1 MHVKSEDFLYIE
13 KCIATVKS
21 GIDVKLNL
29 DKVANTLNRLFEL
42 ELEIDLV
49 ENDIGSFFGVNVYP
63 GEKLLRHVTANVVG
77 NHCKTEEVVAKW
89 YENKHWYIEIDSILL
104 SEFGLNAS
112 PAEVTALI
120 LHELANVIYFDRIP
134 IKFANIVRY
143 NVIGLN
149 YTLKTLAR
157 DDKIRTLFYFAL
169 IEACTAKNYKLETTY
184 GDNDP
189 NEFIYKH
196 GYRQNYE
203 DFVHKLIN
211 TFGNSLVDRSDK
223 EVDKDIRSI
232 VNWCITNIKQLELR
246 KQSLRLALK
255 TEMLKTPSYYIKKM
269 TQDIYR
275 GFFGSALDE
284 YRVLLSESYRE
295 DPKDVYGELVA
306 EQYLSN
312 HVKRIVTESAKNI
325 WDKRGNLKKI
335 TQADIDI
342 LFVEAQKIESVD
354 DKIYLLDKL
363 YSQLDIV
370 EIALDYLNSADRELS
385 SKVTQSKTT
394 LESFKK
400 QLNEIRSTILATKI
414 IEKNYGIFY
423 RTPVNYQG

>member
-312 HVKRIVTESAKNI
+312 HVKRIVKESYGNL
-325 WDKRGNLKKI
+325 WDKKGKLKKI
-335 TQADIDI
+335 TQVDIDV
-342 LFVEAQKIESVD
+342 LQAESENITTPD

-363 YSQLDIV
+363 HSMY
-370 EIALDYLNSADRELS
+370 ELVLAGLEYIES
-385 SKVTQSKTT
+385 GDKKISEKVTQSKPT
-394 LESFKK
+394 LEGFKK
-400 QLNEIRSTILATKI
+400 ELESLRSKILSTKI
-414 IEKNYGIFY
+414 IERHYGIFY
-423 RTPVNYQG
+423 RMPVGYSG

>member
-49 ENDIGSFFGVNVYP
+49 ENDIGSFFGVNMYP
-63 GEKLLRHVTANVVG
+63 GENLLRRITANVVG

-149 YTLKTLAR
+149 YTLKTLSR

-312 HVKRIVTESAKNI
+312 HVKRIIKESYGNL
-325 WDKRGNLKKI
+325 WDKKGKLKKI
-335 TQADIDI
+335 TQVDIDV
-342 LFVEAQKIESVD
+342 LQAESERIESVD

-363 YSQLDIV
+363 HSQYELVLAGLEYI
-370 EIALDYLNSADRELS
+370 ESGDRKVTE
-385 SKVTQSKTT
+385 KVTQSKAT
-394 LESFKK
+394 LEGFKK
-400 QLNEIRSTILATKI
+400 ELELLRSKILATKI
-414 IEKNYGIFY
+414 IEKHYGIYY
-423 RTPVNYQG
+423 RVPASYNG